1 MRASLLPLQNDL
13 KLLPL
18 PFYDAAVNLH
28 PVVPIVFLSQ
38 PSPKALQAAG
48 IVASWFGILTD
59 FRPVRFP
66 VSIGTIPTGNAIVIG
81 ENQAELPASLKMSAS
96 SGPTVAMRTNPIDPY
111 SKVLVLTGDNADDLV
126 IAATAL
132 ALQRDMFQS
141 DQVRIPS
148 LKMPAPREPDD
159 APRWLSTDKIT
170 PIGDIAQFSES
181 AERWRRSRCGS
192 ICGCRPIFA
201 TTCVQQ
207 NLGFHMNYRYNG
219 IPLANESTL
228 QVYMNGGYVSSTP
241 MPHTDKASAVLETV
255 VPVPRANMRPFSNS
269 LMMQFIFLL
278 QKKGMCDGHC
288 SVQSAGRDAQGLVS
302 GHSRTFRIWRRC
314 RTWSCSRMRAIR
326 LRARPTFPIRRWC
339 CRTRPGRMRSRCT

>member
-1 MRASLLPLQNDL
+1 MLVVTRNENNALLEATLTLPAEMLVHKNELTFEFVGHYTMECEDPSHTTLWSHVDTTSTIELAGSLLPLQNDL

-18 PFYDAAVNLH
+18 PFYDEAVNLH

-66 VSIGTIPTGNAIVIG
+66 VSIGTIPAGNAIVIG

-96 SGPTVAMRTNPIDPY
+96 SGPTIAMRTNPIDPY

-132 ALQRDMFQS
+132 SLQRDMFQS

-170 PIGDIAQFSES
+170 PLGDIAQFNQLES
-181 AERWRRSRCGS
+181 DGGVRCGF

-201 TTCVQQ
+201 MT
-207 NLGFHMNYRYNG
+207 
-219 IPLANESTL
+219 A
-228 QVYMNGGYVSSTP
+228 
-241 MPHTDKASAVLETV
+241 
-255 VPVPRANMRPFSNS
+255 
-269 LMMQFIFLL
+269 
-278 QKKGMCDGHC
+278 
-288 SVQSAGRDAQGLVS
+288 
-302 GHSRTFRIWRRC
+302 
-314 RTWSCSRMRAIR
+314 CSRISAS
-326 LRARPTFPIRRWC
+326 T
-339 CRTRPGRMRSRCT
+339 